1 MRYFCFFYTRNILC
15 EQLVLSLKFS
25 KEMEVL
31 KSYPLIRMFKEL
43 AGFANAIFILLRDF
57 CNVNRKIS

>member
-1 MRYFCFFYTRNILC
+1 
-15 EQLVLSLKFS
+15 
-25 KEMEVL
+25 MEVL